1 MWDRLAGVFRP
12 GDRVL
17 ELGCGTG
24 EDAVWL
30 ARQGVEVWATDSS
43 PAMIEVAR
51 AKAQAVGLD
60 YLVHCGVLDM
70 AALGPDSMPRDAAF
84 DGALSSFGAVN
95 CLPSLRPLVQTL
107 ANWIRP
113 GGYLALV
120 AMGPYCP
127 WEAIWHLGHGES
139 GTAFRRL
146 RAGATANLGANARA
160 AVWYPSP
167 RCLRA
172 ELKPFFRH
180 RRTVGVGVF
189 LPPTY
194 LSHLVDRWH
203 GLSANLLRL
212 DRRLG
217 GTFPWTWLNNHYLL
231 LCQRR

>member
-1 MWDRLAGVFRP
+1 MAAEYNAAFAEPRLGRWLRGLVWDRLAGVFGQ

-84 DGALSSFGAVN
+84 DGALSNFGAVN

-107 ANWIRP
+107 ANWIRRRLPGP
-113 GGYLALV
+113 GGHGSVLPLGSNLASGAWREPARPSAGCGPEPLLIWVRTAGGCVVPITPV
-120 AMGPYCP
+120 A
-127 WEAIWHLGHGES
+127 S
-139 GTAFRRL
+139 T
-146 RAGATANLGANARA
+146 
-160 AVWYPSP
+160 P
-167 RCLRA
+167 R
-172 ELKPFFRH
+172 LKPFFR
-180 RRTVGVGVF
+180 
-189 LPPTY
+189 P
-194 LSHLVDRWH
+194 
-203 GLSANLLRL
+203 SANRGCWGLPAAHLPEPPGR
-212 DRRLG
+212 
-217 GTFPWTWLNNHYLL
+217 
-231 LCQRR
+231 